1 MRIQARYPKLVIEI
15 SEPED
20 VKSLIESAVSLM
32 EQGVKFKA
40 SELRSKL
47 KFSDPA
53 PEDEVAGGLREP
65 GPATNRQKIA
75 MNREIP
81 TRDAIDEIEDEMMA
95 DWQEVA
101 DGVLGAVESVIE
113 AAESYD
119 DLLARLPETLR
130 HMPTALVV
138 DTLVKGMFKA
148 RTTGDQKDG

>member
-1 MRIQARYPKLVIEI
+1 
-15 SEPED
+15 
-20 VKSLIESAVSLM
+20 
-32 EQGVKFKA
+32 
-40 SELRSKL
+40 
-47 KFSDPA
+47 
-53 PEDEVAGGLREP
+53 
-65 GPATNRQKIA
+65 

-113 AAESYD
+113 AAESYE

-148 RTTGDQKDG
+148 RSTGDQKDG